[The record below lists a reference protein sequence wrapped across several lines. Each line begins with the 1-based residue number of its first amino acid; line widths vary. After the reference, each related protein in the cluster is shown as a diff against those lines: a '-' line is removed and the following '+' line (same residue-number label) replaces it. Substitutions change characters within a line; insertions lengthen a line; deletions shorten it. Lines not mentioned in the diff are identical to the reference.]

1 MPRSA
6 MPDIVSE
13 PLSLVP
19 VVVLL
24 LARLPMRFVPLV
36 IDPLPN
42 RHRHAPQL
50 EQSHRITSAS
60 SCSPISSSARPDN
73 RHRSQPSRTWLPMLA
88 TRLALT
94 ICRLALS
101 RRLVR
106 MSARLR
112 RASRCRAGPHS
123 CLGLPHPPPPRT
135 RSPPPRGQ
143 LDFGI
148 SEDLSAC
155 VPVRQTSSAKRRLRV
170 TAKCR
175 PNHHRNHL
183 PSYHPSPPGGPL
195 RDRLLLLLLGAPL
208 LTARPSS
215 ANMAVAY
222 SRRLACKLHVPYARQ
237 SAC

>member
-1 MPRSA
+1 

-50 EQSHRITSAS
+50 EQSHRISSAS
-60 SCSPISSSARPDN
+60 SCSPISISARPDS
-73 RHRSQPSRTWLPMLA
+73 RHRSQPSRTWLPMRA

-94 ICRLALS
+94 MCRLAIS

-112 RASRCRAGPHS
+112 RANRC
-123 CLGLPHPPPPRT
+123 
-135 RSPPPRGQ
+135 
-143 LDFGI
+143 
-148 SEDLSAC
+148 
-155 VPVRQTSSAKRRLRV
+155 RQTSSAKRRLRV
-170 TAKCR
+170 TAKSR
-175 PNHHRNHL
+175 PNHHRSHL
-183 PSYHPSPPGGPL
+183 PSYHPSPRGGAL
-195 RDRLLLLLLGAPL
+195 RDRLLLGAPL

-215 ANMAVAY
+215 ANMAVA
-222 SRRLACKLHVPYARQ
+222 SHRIVPT
-237 SAC
+237 